1 MATIPTLTE
10 RDIRSLVGEQNLL
23 NGQRYVREG
32 ALFDTRRQGRTLTA
46 SCKGTHGETYREQV
60 TFNDTGI
67 EDSFCTCPASNTGYC
82 KHIAALLWAWL
93 QKPRDFTEM
102 EQVEAGLEKL
112 SKAQLISLMRQMVQL
127 HPDLGG
133 LIEKIRPTAKKQ
145 QERVPF
151 NPELY
156 RRQIS
161 EIFYHTDRN
170 QWGSEGRAAEPLL
183 RIKAIADE
191 YAEQEDYADATALY
205 EMIVRAIIDEYHSFR
220 WHADEGD
227 LDDVVEECVEGLGDC
242 LAEEH
247 DDPAVRKQII
257 QTLYAVFDFDLSLE
271 NDEPVMSSE
280 VPKLLVRYTTSEE
293 RQVVAG
299 WVREGFDLDVDW
311 YIEDVS
317 EDFYG
322 PIKLLLGLEA
332 DTIDDETFLRICRE
346 TESYDYL
353 IERLLKLGRVDEA
366 IQEAENVEDYEIL
379 DIADILVEHGYGDA
393 AEKLIEERAKDS
405 RDTDILEWLK
415 DRYQDRGDIAKALE
429 MATRIFR
436 AYPVSAT
443 LDGYREIRQ
452 FAQQLSRWDIV
463 QIELLDFL
471 DKEQNIPLLIRIA
484 LDEGLV
490 EKALALLESQKRPE
504 GSREGPYGYGNY
516 EVAIDVARAA
526 EETHPQ
532 ASIEIYQ
539 RYVKRLIDLRGRE
552 NYHIACQYLL
562 SVRRLYQKLGKDD
575 VWTNYIMEL
584 REQNRNLPALKDEM
598 AKVKL

>member
-1 MATIPTLTE
+1 VF
-10 RDIRSLVGEQNLL
+10 SCLVV
-23 NGQRYVREG
+23 Y
-32 ALFDTRRQGRTLTA
+32 
-46 SCKGTHGETYREQV
+46 
-60 TFNDTGI
+60 
-67 EDSFCTCPASNTGYC
+67 
-82 KHIAALLWAWL
+82 HIAYYLWW
-93 QKPRDFTEM
+93 
-102 EQVEAGLEKL
+102 
-112 SKAQLISLMRQMVQL
+112 
-127 HPDLGG
+127 
-133 LIEKIRPTAKKQ
+133 
-145 QERVPF
+145 
-151 NPELY
+151 
-156 RRQIS
+156 
-161 EIFYHTDRN
+161 
-170 QWGSEGRAAEPLL
+170 
-183 RIKAIADE
+183 
-191 YAEQEDYADATALY
+191 
-205 EMIVRAIIDEYHSFR
+205 
-220 WHADEGD
+220 
-227 LDDVVEECVEGLGDC
+227 DC
-242 LAEEH
+242 
-247 DDPAVRKQII
+247 
-257 QTLYAVFDFDLSLE
+257 T
-271 NDEPVMSSE
+271 
-280 VPKLLVRYTTSEE
+280 KLLVRYTTSEE
-293 RQVVAG
+293 RQMVAG

-311 YIEDVS
+311 YTEDVS

-366 IQEAENVEDYEIL
+366 LQEVENVEDYEIL

-436 AYPVSAT
+436 AYPPLHHPPDARSAT
-443 LDGYREIRQ
+443 LDGYKEIRQ
-452 FAQQLSRWDIV
+452 LAQQLGRWDTV
-463 QIELLDFL
+463 QTELLDFL

-490 EKALALLESQKRPE
+490 EKALALLESQKRSE
-504 GSREGPYGYGNY
+504 DSQEGPYGYGNY
-516 EVAIDVARAA
+516 EVAVDVARAA

-532 ASIEIYQ
+532 AAIEIYQ

-575 VWTNYIMEL
+575 VWTKYIMEL

-598 AKVKL
+598 AKAKL